1 MARFLFLL
9 LTSFTAILA
18 PAQDLSGTWE
28 GRSTNAAYSI
38 QLVVVRQ
45 GNDYVGYTYDHGS
58 GFCKANF
65 VGVFNTERRQLNG
78 KGVSFIESSFSH
90 SLMKLRLN
98 YEKYDGE
105 EYLRGISMPKTIL
118 GSLLFFSSPDQVLL
132 KRVSRRADTT
142 SFMRAFLEDQ
152 LDPQVE
158 DTVTGDYPV
167 IITDERAIDTGRT
180 FPLPV
185 LADEKIA
192 VAKKIRSLDTISTI
206 VTTEKNITIT
216 IFDNGQVDGDTVTIF
231 HNNQVLLS
239 NHFVSAT
246 PYKVSITL
254 SASQP
259 RHEIVLVANNLGS
272 IPPNTAVLVVDAG
285 EKRYRLNASAD
296 MKKNALLVFEYRE

>member
-1 MARFLFLL
+1 MARSLFLFLS
-9 LTSFTAILA
+9 SFAAILA

-28 GRSTNAAYSI
+28 GTSTNAAYYM
-38 QLVVVRQ
+38 QLVIVRQ

-65 VGVFNTERRQLNG
+65 VGSFNTDRRQLNG

-98 YEKYDGE
+98 YERYEGE

-118 GSLLFFSSPDQVLL
+118 GSLLFFTSSDQVQLR
-132 KRVSRRADTT
+132 RVSRRADTT
-142 SFMRAFLEDQ
+142 SFMRAFLEDKF
-152 LDPQVE
+152 DPATE
-158 DTVTGDYPV
+158 DAVTGDYPPAV
-167 IITDERAIDTGRT
+167 TEERAIDTGRT
-180 FPLPV
+180 FPLPI
-185 LADEKIA
+185 LADDKME
-192 VAKKIRSLDTISTI
+192 VAKKERSLDTISTI

-246 PYKVSITL
+246 PYKIGITL
-254 SASQP
+254 SAGQP
-259 RHEIVLVANNLGS
+259 RHEIILVANNLGS
-272 IPPNTAVLVVDAG
+272 IPPTRPCWSSMPVKSGIV
-285 EKRYRLNASAD
+285 
-296 MKKNALLVFEYRE
+296 